1 MTSKESL
8 HIDPYERTWII
19 ISVILLIVF
28 FGAVTVAGMAMG
40 IRVPGPVARVNP
52 NTVAQEGP
60 FADPG
65 LRELAPGKYEAYV
78 LAQTWQFQPR
88 EMTVPAGS
96 TVTFFVTSKDVQHGF
111 KIQDTNAN
119 MMVIP
124 GQVTSLTVH
133 FKNPG
138 EYNFICT
145 EYCGLGHG
153 AMYGVITVTP

>member
-1 MTSKESL
+1 M
-8 HIDPYERTWII
+8 HVDPYERTWII
-19 ISVILLIVF
+19 VSVLLLVLF
-28 FGAVTVAGMAMG
+28 FAAVTVAGLAMG

-60 FADPG
+60 FAEPG

-78 LAQTWQFQPR
+78 LARTWQYQPR
-88 EMTVPAGS
+88 ELTVPVGS
-96 TVTFFVTSKDVQHGF
+96 TVTFFVTSPDVQHGF

-124 GQVTSLTVH
+124 GQITSLTVH
-133 FKNPG
+133 FTRPG
-138 EYNFICT
+138 EYEYICT

-153 AMYGVITVTP
+153 AMFGKVIVTP